1 MRKILFFIII
11 FLISPLFAS
20 NPDKNKECSSDI
32 VKIEFNF
39 PGAGSLSCEVI
50 KSDYIKIYIN
60 PEIDDSINP
69 SPWFAIRKSEHSKSI
84 KLELDYKNYKHR
96 YYPKLSK
103 DKKKWTKIDEIFISK
118 KEDGKIVIIDF
129 LPSNQKEYVASQEL
143 ITDFW
148 YDEWYNELESS
159 GRVKREIIGFSVLRN
174 PIHMFF
180 AEKNTNNPYILVL
193 GRQHPPEVTGALAMK
208 SFINELLTENFLTD
222 SFLDRYNILFV
233 PLMNPDGVM
242 NGFWR
247 YNANKK
253 DLNRDWGN
261 FTQPETN
268 AVYKKLTKLS
278 NKKLVLF
285 IDFHSTFKNIFY
297 ISDVLED
304 SSMKHFLRD
313 WLGDSRDSLSEINYS
328 YEIINSLNKDNGVSK
343 NYIYNKYKGIHT
355 NVIRPFNVYGPG
367 MNQNDYRIFPN
378 FISNI
383 LNKKQIKI

>member
-261 FTQPETN
+261 FTQPETD
-268 AVYKKLTKLS
+268 AVYKKLIKLS

-343 NYIYNKYKGIHT
+343 NYIYNKYKIPSVTYEVSDNENRNIIQQSSSVLAT
-355 NVIRPFNVYGPG
+355 NL
-367 MNQNDYRIFPN
+367 MK
-378 FISNI
+378 
-383 LNKKQIKI
+383 LLLKIE

>member
-96 YYPKLSK
+96 YHPKLSK

-261 FTQPETN
+261 FTQPETD

-343 NYIYNKYKGIHT
+343 NYIYNKYKIPSVTYEVSDNENRNIIQQSSSVLAT
-355 NVIRPFNVYGPG
+355 NL
-367 MNQNDYRIFPN
+367 MK
-378 FISNI
+378 
-383 LNKKQIKI
+383 LLLKIE

>member
-11 FLISPLFAS
+11 FFISPLFAS

-129 LPSNQKEYVASQEL
+129 LPSNQKEYLASQEL

-261 FTQPETN
+261 FTQPETD
-268 AVYKKLTKLS
+268 AVYKKLIKLS

-343 NYIYNKYKGIHT
+343 NYIYNKYKIPSVTYEVSDNENRNIIQQSSSVLAT
-355 NVIRPFNVYGPG
+355 NL
-367 MNQNDYRIFPN
+367 MK
-378 FISNI
+378 
-383 LNKKQIKI
+383 LLLKIE

>member
-11 FLISPLFAS
+11 FFISPLFAS

-208 SFINELLTENFLTD
+208 SFINKLLTENFLTD

-261 FTQPETN
+261 FTQPETD

-343 NYIYNKYKGIHT
+343 NYIYNKYKIPSVTYEVSDNENRNIIQQSSSVLAT
-355 NVIRPFNVYGPG
+355 NL
-367 MNQNDYRIFPN
+367 MK
-378 FISNI
+378 
-383 LNKKQIKI
+383 LLLKIE

>member
-11 FLISPLFAS
+11 FFISPLFAS

-103 DKKKWTKIDEIFISK
+103 DKKRWTKIDEIFISK

-180 AEKNTNNPYILVL
+180 AEKNTNNPYILIL

-261 FTQPETN
+261 FTQPETD
-268 AVYKKLTKLS
+268 AVYKKLIKLS

-343 NYIYNKYKGIHT
+343 NYIYNKYKIPSVTYEVSDNENRNIIQQSSSVLAT
-355 NVIRPFNVYGPG
+355 NL
-367 MNQNDYRIFPN
+367 MK
-378 FISNI
+378 
-383 LNKKQIKI
+383 LLLKIE

>member
-11 FLISPLFAS
+11 FFISPLFAS
-20 NPDKNKECSSDI
+20 NPNKNKECSSDI

-261 FTQPETN
+261 FTQPETD

-343 NYIYNKYKGIHT
+343 NYIYNKYKIPSVTYEVSDNENRNIIQQSSSVLAT
-355 NVIRPFNVYGPG
+355 NL
-367 MNQNDYRIFPN
+367 MK
-378 FISNI
+378 
-383 LNKKQIKI
+383 LLLKIE

>member
-11 FLISPLFAS
+11 FFISPLFAS
-20 NPDKNKECSSDI
+20 NPNKNKECSSDI

-261 FTQPETN
+261 FTQPETD
-268 AVYKKLTKLS
+268 AVYKKLIKLS

-304 SSMKHFLRD
+304 SSMKYFLRD

-343 NYIYNKYKGIHT
+343 NYIYNKYKIPSVTYEVSDNENRNIIQQSSSVLAT
-355 NVIRPFNVYGPG
+355 NL
-367 MNQNDYRIFPN
+367 MK
-378 FISNI
+378 
-383 LNKKQIKI
+383 LLLKIE

>member
-11 FLISPLFAS
+11 FFISPLFAS
-20 NPDKNKECSSDI
+20 NLNKNKECSSDI

-118 KEDGKIVIIDF
+118 KEGGKIVIIDF

-143 ITDFW
+143 VTDFW
-148 YDEWYNELESS
+148 YNEWYNELESS

-174 PIHMFF
+174 PIPMFF
-180 AEKNTNNPYILVL
+180 AEKNTNNPYILIL
-193 GRQHPPEVTGALAMK
+193 GRQHPPEVTGAFAMK
-208 SFINELLTENFLTD
+208 GFINQLLTVNSLTD

-261 FTQPETN
+261 FTQPETD

-304 SSMKHFLRD
+304 SSMKYFLRD

-343 NYIYNKYKGIHT
+343 NYIYNKYKIPSVTYEVSDNENRNIIQQSSSVLAT
-355 NVIRPFNVYGPG
+355 NL
-367 MNQNDYRIFPN
+367 MK
-378 FISNI
+378 
-383 LNKKQIKI
+383 LLLKIE

>member
-11 FLISPLFAS
+11 FFISPLFAS
-20 NPDKNKECSSDI
+20 NPNKNKECSSDI

-69 SPWFAIRKSEHSKSI
+69 SPWFAIKKSEHSKSI

-118 KEDGKIVIIDF
+118 KEGGKIVIIDF

-159 GRVKREIIGFSVLRN
+159 GRVKREIIGVSVLRN
-174 PIHMFF
+174 PIPMFF
-180 AEKNTNNPYILVL
+180 AEKNTNNPYILIL
-193 GRQHPPEVTGALAMK
+193 GRQHPPEVTGAFAMK
-208 SFINELLTENFLTD
+208 GFINQLLTVNSLTD

-261 FTQPETN
+261 FTQPETD

-304 SSMKHFLRD
+304 SSMKYFLRD

-343 NYIYNKYKGIHT
+343 NYIYNKYKIPSVTYEVSDNENRNIIQQSSSVLAT
-355 NVIRPFNVYGPG
+355 NL
-367 MNQNDYRIFPN
+367 MK
-378 FISNI
+378 
-383 LNKKQIKI
+383 LLLKIE

>member
-11 FLISPLFAS
+11 FFISPLFAS
-20 NPDKNKECSSDI
+20 NLNKNKECSSDI

-96 YYPKLSK
+96 YHPKLSK

-180 AEKNTNNPYILVL
+180 AEKKSNNPYILVL

-261 FTQPETN
+261 FTQPETD

-343 NYIYNKYKGIHT
+343 NYIYNKYKIPSVTYEVSDNENRNIIQQSSSVLAT
-355 NVIRPFNVYGPG
+355 NL
-367 MNQNDYRIFPN
+367 MK
-378 FISNI
+378 
-383 LNKKQIKI
+383 LLLKIE

>member
-11 FLISPLFAS
+11 FFISPLFAS

-96 YYPKLSK
+96 YHPKLSK

-129 LPSNQKEYVASQEL
+129 LPSNQKEYLASQEL

-261 FTQPETN
+261 FTQPETD

-343 NYIYNKYKGIHT
+343 NYIYNKYKIPSVT
-355 NVIRPFNVYGPG
+355 YEVSDNENR
-367 MNQNDYRIFPN
+367 
-378 FISNI
+378 NI
-383 LNKKQIKI
+383 IQQSSSVLAKNLMKLLLKIE

>member
-11 FLISPLFAS
+11 FFISPLFAS
-20 NPDKNKECSSDI
+20 NPNKNKECSSDI

-261 FTQPETN
+261 FTQPETD
-268 AVYKKLTKLS
+268 AVYKKLIKLS

-343 NYIYNKYKGIHT
+343 NYIYNKYKIPSVTYEVSDNENRNIIQQSSSVLAT
-355 NVIRPFNVYGPG
+355 NL
-367 MNQNDYRIFPN
+367 MK
-378 FISNI
+378 
-383 LNKKQIKI
+383 LLLKIE

>member
-11 FLISPLFAS
+11 FFISPLFAS
-20 NPDKNKECSSDI
+20 NPNKNKECSSDI

-159 GRVKREIIGFSVLRN
+159 GKVKREIIGFSVLRN
-174 PIHMFF
+174 PIPMFF
-180 AEKNTNNPYILVL
+180 AEKNTNNPYILIL
-193 GRQHPPEVTGALAMK
+193 GRQHPPEVTGAFAMK
-208 SFINELLTENFLTD
+208 GFINQLLTVNSLTD

-261 FTQPETN
+261 FTQPETD

-304 SSMKHFLRD
+304 SSMKYFLRD

-343 NYIYNKYKGIHT
+343 NYIYNKYKIPSVTYEVSDNENRNIIQQSSSVLAT
-355 NVIRPFNVYGPG
+355 NL
-367 MNQNDYRIFPN
+367 MK
-378 FISNI
+378 
-383 LNKKQIKI
+383 LLLKIE

>member
-11 FLISPLFAS
+11 FFISPLFAS
-20 NPDKNKECSSDI
+20 NLDKNKECSSDI

-261 FTQPETN
+261 FTQPETD

-343 NYIYNKYKGIHT
+343 NYIYNKYKIPSVTYEVSDNENRNIIQQSSSVLAT
-355 NVIRPFNVYGPG
+355 NL
-367 MNQNDYRIFPN
+367 MK
-378 FISNI
+378 
-383 LNKKQIKI
+383 LLLKIE

>member
-11 FLISPLFAS
+11 FFISPLFAS
-20 NPDKNKECSSDI
+20 NLDKNKECSSDI

-261 FTQPETN
+261 FTQPETD
-268 AVYKKLTKLS
+268 AVYKKLIKLS

-343 NYIYNKYKGIHT
+343 NYIYNKYKIPSVTYEVSDNENRNIIQQSSSVLAT
-355 NVIRPFNVYGPG
+355 NL
-367 MNQNDYRIFPN
+367 MK
-378 FISNI
+378 
-383 LNKKQIKI
+383 LLLKIE